1 MWSTNSSALV
11 LVLVASACAGS
22 PSKGTGADPE
32 EQLAVSDFRPD
43 LVRTGA
49 GSDAEVLSVDE
60 LPEEHREVLEA
71 WRTGGFTWAIKRG
84 DVLSDPALTS
94 FLVDNLLLLVFE
106 EHQAIRGIAKAA
118 RASDAEVEVQ
128 GDQLA
133 ARRAAYARA
142 RAELPRLGKVA
153 AEAVAAATGLGD
165 DTLFALVKD
174 ILADMGPD
182 GAPAVAG
189 LLQSPSA
196 LVRYRAASMLGRLPS
211 AGLEE
216 PEVYTALQAAAEND
230 ASEIVRVQATRAL
243 GERGLWASAG
253 RNLTEVDL
261 APSRLALEAC
271 LDDDAEAVRLEAI
284 GGLSLLGDR
293 RAVEALL
300 TFGRDARRDQR
311 LRDLSA
317 AGKTIRSLTGKD
329 LGVDV
334 DAWAAWWETNEEA
347 VEAAGGQ
354 R

>member
-1 MWSTNSSALV
+1 MWSINSSALV
-11 LVLVASACAGS
+11 LALLASACAGPQS
-22 PSKGTGADPE
+22 NGADGADPE
-32 EQLAVSDFRPD
+32 EQLEVSDFRPD
-43 LVRTGA
+43 LTRTGT
-49 GSDAEVLSVDE
+49 GSDAEVLRVDE
-60 LPEEHREVLEA
+60 LPEAHREVLDA

-106 EHQAIRGIAKAA
+106 EHQAIRNIQHTT
-118 RASDAEVEVQ
+118 EEPE
-128 GDQLA
+128 QLA
-133 ARRAAYARA
+133 ARRAAYVRA
-142 RAELPRLGKVA
+142 RAELPRLGPVA
-153 AEAVAAATGLGD
+153 AASVAEATGLGD

-189 LLQSPSA
+189 ILQSESA

-211 AGLEE
+211 AGMGE
-216 PEVYTALQAAAEND
+216 PEVYAALQAAAEND
-230 ASEIVRVQATRAL
+230 TSEIVRVQATRSL

-261 APSRLALEAC
+261 APSRMALEAC
-271 LDDDAEAVRLEAI
+271 LDDSAEVVRLEAI
-284 GGLSLLGDR
+284 AGLSLLGDR
-293 RAVEALL
+293 RAVGALVV
-300 TFGRDARRDQR
+300 FGRDARREQR
-311 LRDLSA
+311 MRDLSE
-317 AGKTIRSLTGKD
+317 AGRTIRSLTGQE

-334 DAWAAWWETNEEA
+334 DAWDAWWETNKEA